1 MMILTDDMVEF
12 LGLLDKHG
20 VEFVLVG
27 GHAVNYYGYVRTTQD
42 IDLLIYP
49 SPKNAQCIMAAL
61 SDFGFRD
68 AGIPVSLFESAG
80 SAIHLGN
87 EPNRIDLLTTLEGIS
102 NEQIF
107 NNKKRI
113 QLGSLELNIIDLPDL
128 LSVKQRSSRLKDQAD
143 AEELRRINPDGTEGV
158 K

>member
-1 MMILTDDMVEF
+1 
-12 LGLLDKHG
+12 
-20 VEFVLVG
+20 
-27 GHAVNYYGYVRTTQD
+27 
-42 IDLLIYP
+42 
-49 SPKNAQCIMAAL
+49 MAAL

-80 SAIHLGN
+80 SAIHLGS

-113 QLGSLELNIIDLPDL
+113 QLGPLELYIIDLPDL

-143 AEELRRINPDGTEGV
+143 AEELRRSNPDGTEGV
-158 K
+158 N

>member
-1 MMILTDDMVEF
+1 MTTLTEDMVEF
-12 LGLLDKHG
+12 LGLLKKHG

-49 SPKNAQCIMAAL
+49 SPKNAQCMMAAL
-61 SDFGFRD
+61 SDFGFGD
-68 AGIPVSLFESAG
+68 AGIPVSLFESTG

-87 EPNRIDLLTTLEGIS
+87 EPNRIDLLTALKGMS

-107 NNKKRI
+107 KNKKRI
-113 QLGSLELNIIDLPDL
+113 HLGSLELDIIDLNDL
-128 LSVKQRSSRLKDQAD
+128 LQIKRQSSRLKDQAD
-143 AEELRRINPDGTEGV
+143 AEEIEKSKPDGDSYDR
-158 K
+158 

>member
-1 MMILTDDMVEF
+1 MTTVTEDMVEF
-12 LGLLDKHG
+12 LELLDKHG

-49 SPKNAQCIMAAL
+49 SPKNAQCMMAAL
-61 SDFGFRD
+61 TDFGFGD

-87 EPNRIDLLTTLEGIS
+87 EPNRIDLLTALKGVS

-107 NNKKRI
+107 KNKKRI
-113 QLGSLELNIIDLPDL
+113 QLGSLELNIIDLNDL
-128 LSVKQRSSRLKDQAD
+128 LQIKRQSSRLKDQAD
-143 AEELRRINPDGTEGV
+143 AEEIQKSKPEGGTHDR
-158 K
+158 

>member
-1 MMILTDDMVEF
+1 MTTLTEDMVEF

-49 SPKNAQCIMAAL
+49 SPENAQSMMAAPN
-61 SDFGFRD
+61 DFGFGD
-68 AGIPVSLFESAG
+68 AGIPVSLFETAG

-87 EPNRIDLLTTLEGIS
+87 EPNRIDLLTNLKGIS

-107 NNKKRI
+107 KNKKWI
-113 QLGSLELNIIDLPDL
+113 QLGSLELNIIDLNDL
-128 LSVKQRSSRLKDQAD
+128 LQIKRQSSRLKDQAD
-143 AEELRRINPDGTEGV
+143 AEEIEKSKPDGDTYDR
-158 K
+158 

>member
-1 MMILTDDMVEF
+1 MILTDDMVEF

-49 SPKNAQCIMAAL
+49 SPDNAQRMMAAL
-61 SDFGFRD
+61 CDFGFGD
-68 AGIPVSLFESAG
+68 AGIPASLFESAG

-87 EPNRIDLLTTLEGIS
+87 EPNRIDLLTTLKGMS

-107 NNKKRI
+107 SNKKRI
-113 QLGSLELNIIDLPDL
+113 QLGSLELNIIDLADL
-128 LSVKQRSSRLKDQAD
+128 LSIKQQSSRLKDQAD
-143 AEELRRINPDGTEGV
+143 VEELRRSNPEGTEGV

>member
-12 LGLLDKHG
+12 LGLIYKYG

-49 SPKNAQCIMAAL
+49 SSNNAQRMMAAL
-61 SDFGFRD
+61 GDFGFGD
-68 AGIPVSLFESAG
+68 AGIPASLFETTG

-87 EPNRIDLLTTLEGIS
+87 EPNRIDLLTTLKGTS
-102 NEQIF
+102 
-107 NNKKRI
+107 KRVM
-113 QLGSLELNIIDLPDL
+113 PW
-128 LSVKQRSSRLKDQAD
+128 SRLYEFHSGDRSRP
-143 AEELRRINPDGTEGV
+143 LVEGEGFGAASGFGFDFC
-158 K
+158 

>member
-1 MMILTDDMVEF
+1 MTTLTEDMVEF
-12 LGLLDKHG
+12 LGLLKKHG

-49 SPKNAQCIMAAL
+49 SPKNAQCMMAAL
-61 SDFGFRD
+61 SDFGFGD
-68 AGIPVSLFESAG
+68 AGIPVSLFESTG

-87 EPNRIDLLTTLEGIS
+87 EPNRIDLLTALKGMS

-107 NNKKRI
+107 KNKKRI
-113 QLGSLELNIIDLPDL
+113 HLGSLELDIIDLNDL
-128 LSVKQRSSRLKDQAD
+128 LQIKRQSSPLKDQAD
-143 AEELRRINPDGTEGV
+143 AEEIEISKPDGDSYDR
-158 K
+158 